1 MTRSFRT
8 IRFAM
13 AALLLL
19 FGQLMGAEAFAAPQV
34 PPAAAASP
42 AASRATESTTSGA
55 PEARPESTAPPV
67 SADDSTRAPS
77 APVRKP
83 IVAPQALSADVRPT
97 ASDPSKVEIV
107 PAPGSPEPS
116 AGRVVRAVPPSA
128 RTAPPPAIPSS
139 APTAPIG
146 TALDEAAR
154 QDYSSV
160 VRTFVLLSL
169 LSALPILLIGMTS
182 FTRII
187 IVLSLLRHALGLP
200 ETPPN
205 SVLVTLAIFLTL
217 FSMAPVVEQINT
229 QAVQPYLQEKITA
242 TQAVDVGIVPLRDF
256 MVRQTRE
263 ADLAAVLEMSHAP
276 RPKRVED
283 IRFAQLAPA
292 FLFSELST
300 AFQIGFIIFLPFLLV
315 DIVVAAIL
323 MALGMIMV
331 PPSTI
336 SLPVKILLFILI
348 NGWVL
353 VSRALLNSYWS

>member
-1 MTRSFRT
+1 MTRSSLT
-8 IRFAM
+8 IRVAT
-13 AALLLL
+13 AALMLL
-19 FGQLMGAEAFAAPQV
+19 FGQLMGAGAFAAPQV

-42 AASRATESTTSGA
+42 AASQVTETPTPRASEVQ
-55 PEARPESTAPPV
+55 PESTVPSV
-67 SADDSTRAPS
+67 SAGSLMHATST
-77 APVRKP
+77 PVRQP
-83 IVAPQALSADVRPT
+83 IVATTTLPSGVRPV
-97 ASDPSKVEIV
+97 ASGASKVEIV
-107 PAPGSPEPS
+107 PAPRPPGST
-116 AGRVVRAVPPSA
+116 ADRAVRAVPPSA
-128 RTAPPPAIPSS
+128 RAAPPAAVPAS
-139 APTAPIG
+139 ASTAPIG
-146 TALDEAAR
+146 TALDEAAK

-217 FSMAPVVEQINT
+217 FSMAPVVGQINT

-263 ADLAAVLEMSHAP
+263 SDLAAVVEMSHAP
-276 RPKRVED
+276 RPRRVED
-283 IRFAQLAPA
+283 IQFAQLAPA

>member
-1 MTRSFRT
+1 MTLSLRT
-8 IRFAM
+8 IRFAVV
-13 AALLLL
+13 AILLSL
-19 FGQLMGAEAFAAPQV
+19 GQLVGGSARAA
-34 PPAAAASP
+34 
-42 AASRATESTTSGA
+42 
-55 PEARPESTAPPV
+55 
-67 SADDSTRAPS
+67 
-77 APVRKP
+77 
-83 IVAPQALSADVRPT
+83 APQALPAITANSAASKGTESATSGATDAQSILAAPT
-97 ASDPSKVEIV
+97 AATADRSLVPSDPDRQSTTGTKPSSVAGRPITSAPPTGSSKR
-107 PAPGSPEPS
+107 APGRGASAAPS
-116 AGRVVRAVPPSA
+116 AAGEAPPA
-128 RTAPPPAIPSS
+128 TAPASASS
-139 APTAPIG
+139 APIGAVLDTA
-146 TALDEAAR
+146 AK

-160 VRTFVLLSL
+160 IRTFVLLSL

-205 SVLVTLAIFLTL
+205 SVLVTLAIFLTI
-217 FSMAPVVEQINT
+217 FSMAPVMEQINS

-242 TQAVDVGIVPLRDF
+242 SAAMDVGIVPLRDF

-263 ADLAAVLEMSHAP
+263 SDLAAVLDMSHAP

-283 IRFAQLAPA
+283 IQFAQLAPA
-292 FLFSELST
+292 FLLSELST

>member
-1 MTRSFRT
+1 MTRSLRT
-8 IRFAM
+8 IRFAVV
-13 AALLLL
+13 AIL
-19 FGQLMGAEAFAAPQV
+19 FSLGQLVGGSARAA
-34 PPAAAASP
+34 
-42 AASRATESTTSGA
+42 
-55 PEARPESTAPPV
+55 
-67 SADDSTRAPS
+67 
-77 APVRKP
+77 
-83 IVAPQALSADVRPT
+83 APQALPTIAANSAASKGTESASSSVTDAQSILTVPPVAT
-97 ASDPSKVEIV
+97 ADRSLASSDPDRQSTTGTKPSSIAGPPTTSAPPTGLSKW
-107 PAPGSPEPS
+107 APGRGTSAAPS
-116 AGRVVRAVPPSA
+116 VAGGAPPA
-128 RTAPPPAIPSS
+128 TAPAS
-139 APTAPIG
+139 AAPIG
-146 TALDEAAR
+146 AVLDTAAK

-160 VRTFVLLSL
+160 IRTFVLLSL
-169 LSALPILLIGMTS
+169 LSVLPILLIGMTS

-205 SVLVTLAIFLTL
+205 SVLVTLAIFLTI
-217 FSMAPVVEQINT
+217 FSMAPVMGQINS
-229 QAVQPYLQEKITA
+229 QAVQPYLQERITA
-242 TQAVDVGIVPLRDF
+242 SAAMDVGIVPLRDF

-263 ADLAAVLEMSHAP
+263 SDLAAVLEMSHSP

-283 IRFAQLAPA
+283 IQFAQLAPA
-292 FLFSELST
+292 FLLSELNT